1 MIISTKQVWEI
12 CCLATESHATLLQ
25 PPLSVWFPRQEKR
38 NYWMVAVHSITGMVA
53 VLLQGLFLTQRLDL
67 CLLLGRWIL
76 DYWATWEAQ
85 FDIWQ
90 ALKAYLLYFQFSVC
104 VCTPVFKQDVSLS
117 IGTRMKFII
126 HFILLCIFTFFF
138 ITKYNLFL

>member
-1 MIISTKQVWEI
+1 MIISTKQVREI
-12 CCLATESHATLLQ
+12 CCLAAESCATLLQ
-25 PPLSVWFPRQEKR
+25 PPLSVGFPRREKR
-38 NYWMVAVHSITGMVA
+38 NHWMVAV
-53 VLLQGLFLTQRLDL
+53 LPQGLFLTPRLDL
-67 CLLLGRWIL
+67 CLLRGRWIL
-76 DYWATWEAQ
+76 YCRATWEAQ
-85 FDIWQ
+85 FDIRQ

-138 ITKYNLFL
+138 ITKYYLFL